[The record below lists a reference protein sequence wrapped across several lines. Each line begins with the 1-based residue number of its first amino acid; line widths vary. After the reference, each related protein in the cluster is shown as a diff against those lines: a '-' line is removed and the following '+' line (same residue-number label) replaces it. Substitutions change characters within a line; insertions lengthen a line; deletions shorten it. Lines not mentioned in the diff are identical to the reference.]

1 MNRLVVIGN
10 TDITPYID
18 WQSYKMDRKPAYESW
33 KDGNYIE
40 HRIYVRTRL
49 EGSFRVWLAGING
62 MDTEAFINL
71 IESATANHVT
81 TMGVYDPVS
90 GSTTVKAIEAYVDI
104 TPGKHREM
112 MNGDYFDILT
122 VKVSEK

>member
-1 MNRLVVIGN
+1 MNRLVVIGE

-18 WQSYKMDRKPAYESW
+18 WQSYKMEQKPAYESW

-49 EGSFRVWLAGING
+49 EGSFRVWLAGINE
-62 MDTEAFINL
+62 MDTEAFLDL

-81 TMGVYDPVS
+81 TLSVYDPIS
-90 GSTTVKAIEAYVDI
+90 GSLTPREITAFLDI

-112 MNGDYFDILT
+112 MNGQYFDILT

>member
-1 MNRLVVIGN
+1 MNRLVVIGE

-18 WQSYKMDRKPAYESW
+18 WQSYKMEQKSAYESW

-62 MDTEAFINL
+62 MDTEAFISL
-71 IESATANHVT
+71 IESATTNHVT
-81 TMGVYDPVS
+81 TMGVYDPTS
-90 GSTTVKAIEAYVDI
+90 GSMTVKAIEAYVTI

-112 MNGDYFDILT
+112 MNGQYFDILT
-122 VKVSEK
+122 VKVTEK